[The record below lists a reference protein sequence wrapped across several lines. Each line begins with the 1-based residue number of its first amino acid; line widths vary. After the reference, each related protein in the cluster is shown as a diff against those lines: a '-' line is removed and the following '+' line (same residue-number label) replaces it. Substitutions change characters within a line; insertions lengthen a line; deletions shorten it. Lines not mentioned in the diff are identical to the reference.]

1 MTNVLERYEDAHQHP
16 LNRRLH
22 AIGIPL
28 IAVSALGA
36 ISPWRPFGWRRST
49 FVAGMAA
56 GWGLL
61 FAGHYIEGNRP
72 VVFSNP
78 TVLITA
84 PGWWARRTIRVCLR
98 RPDPAR
104 SYAATP
110 MPSI

>member
-1 MTNVLERYEDAHQHP
+1 MNVLERYEDSHQHP
-16 LNRRLH
+16 LNRSLH

-28 IAVSALGA
+28 IAVSAIGA

-72 VVFSNP
+72 VVFSDP
-78 TVLITA
+78 SVLISA
-84 PGWWARRTIRVCLR
+84 PAWWARRTIRACLR
-98 RPDPAR
+98 R
-104 SYAATP
+104 
-110 MPSI
+110 

>member
-1 MTNVLERYEDAHQHP
+1 MNVLERYEDAHQHP

-36 ISPWRPFGWRRST
+36 ISPWRPFGWPRSM

-56 GWGLL
+56 GWSLL

-78 TVLITA
+78 TVLVTA
-84 PGWWARRTIRVCLR
+84 PGWWARRTIRACLR
-98 RPDPAR
+98 R
-104 SYAATP
+104 
-110 MPSI
+110 